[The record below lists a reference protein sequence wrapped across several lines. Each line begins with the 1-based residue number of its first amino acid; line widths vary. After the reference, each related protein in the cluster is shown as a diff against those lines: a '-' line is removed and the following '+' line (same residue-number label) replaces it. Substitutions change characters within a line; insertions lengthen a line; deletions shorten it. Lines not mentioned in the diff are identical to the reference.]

1 MAFRP
6 GLCMRWIP
14 PQANVMARRARQLWL
29 SNRPWALFD
38 GPLRPCGLPEPHTV
52 GSASARPAGAGAHR
66 RTHGSAPLV
75 AGCGAWCV
83 GSAPVKSMSGPAGR
97 ADPRQQKNT
106 GHGRRCSPR
115 GAIHPCA
122 GIIPIRS
129 TVGGG
134 EATLSARLPE
144 LPLRRVSIVGSRLL
158 GASGA
163 VKTRGGSAVPTLA
176 RMVWVGHGP
185 IPLPGA
191 ASVPAGV
198 TRSVTTRAETRSLG
212 ISC

>member
-1 MAFRP
+1 VRGSYGSVIAHGHCSTVPSDLAAYRN
-6 GLCMRWIP
+6 RI
-14 PQANVMARRARQLWL
+14 QSARRLHDRLERVRIEGHMVALPWWL
-29 SNRPWALFD
+29 AAER
-38 GPLRPCGLPEPHTV
+38 G
-52 GSASARPAGAGAHR
+52 ASARH
-66 RTHGSAPLV
+66 PLSRCPDLQV
-75 AGCGAWCV
+75 ALIPGN
-83 GSAPVKSMSGPAGR
+83 K
-97 ADPRQQKNT
+97 KNT

>member
-1 MAFRP
+1 
-6 GLCMRWIP
+6 
-14 PQANVMARRARQLWL
+14 MARRARQLWL

-52 GSASARPAGAGAHR
+52 GSASARPAGAGAHQ
-66 RTHGSAPLV
+66 RTHGSAPLWLAAERGASARHPLSRCPDLQV
-75 AGCGAWCV
+75 ALIPGN
-83 GSAPVKSMSGPAGR
+83 K
-97 ADPRQQKNT
+97 KNT

-122 GIIPIRS
+122 SIIPIRS